1 MLCYVLEW
9 TGVTDRQTDRQTD
22 LHRQEKST
30 VRGQCADGFQGT
42 GRAVLAVRGSG
53 LHACLAPSRGLWV

>member
-1 MLCYVLEW
+1 MFLSGQVL
-9 TGVTDRQTDRQTD
+9 QTDRQTD